1 MEDTNC
7 FEKFVNRGVK
17 LSIYLAFP
25 KRTLSLGE
33 KKNRKED
40 VIKWRQISLIRLSTF
55 CNL

>member
-33 KKNRKED
+33 KKKNRKED
-40 VIKWRQISLIRLSTF
+40 VIK
-55 CNL
+55 